1 VGTRRDF
8 TPALRP
14 RQRGETILAPV
25 MDEDLVE
32 LVWWA
37 MACLAMVAY
46 GLLIR

>member
-1 VGTRRDF
+1 
-8 TPALRP
+8 
-14 RQRGETILAPV
+14 

-37 MACLAMVAY
+37 LACLAMVAY